1 MWPWPL
7 IYVGLHTKMVYFS
20 VFNYQIGEELA
31 LKLNQSNPKL
41 SMSLWRLKTKKIV
54 GNIKLW
60 VVFTFDVSPT
70 QATIGFYYITKFEH
84 DKQTNRSLHIPS
96 FLREKYQHW
105 VTATIQWHFMV
116 VTTLKRSM
124 IFHVFIISAIKK

>member
-7 IYVGLHTKMVYFS
+7 IYEGLHTKMVYFS
-20 VFNYQIGEELA
+20 VFSYQIGEELA
-31 LKLNQSNPKL
+31 VKLNQSNPKP
-41 SMSLWRLKTKKIV
+41 SMLLWLLKTKKIV
-54 GNIKLW
+54 GNIKFW
-60 VVFTFDVSPT
+60 VVFTFDVALT

-84 DKQTNRSLHIPS
+84 DKQTNSSLHTPS

-124 IFHVFIISAIKK
+124 IFHVFIISPIKK